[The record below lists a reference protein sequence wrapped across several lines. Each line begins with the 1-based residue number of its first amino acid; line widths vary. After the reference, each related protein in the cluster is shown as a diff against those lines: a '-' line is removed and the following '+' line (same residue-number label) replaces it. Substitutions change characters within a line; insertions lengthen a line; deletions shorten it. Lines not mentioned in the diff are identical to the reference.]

1 MIIINIKEPIT
12 MTSELKQNVYRTM
25 FFNMSNKIVEYLDS
39 KEECNKIVSEIKN
52 MQQVFDLMDQK
63 EQENIWNNLKKL
75 MEQVPKEYFDNGFWV
90 NLVFNDYKLEK

>member
-1 MIIINIKEPIT
+1 

-39 KEECNKIVSEIKN
+39 KEECKKVVIEIKN
-52 MQQVFDLMDQK
+52 MQQVFDLMDQE